1 MKFITLKSTVTAMLL
16 FVSILS
22 FGQKDFQGKAYYESK
37 TTVDMSNFGGSDMDE
52 ERRAQIVTRMKSL
65 LEKSFVLTF
74 NQSESMY
81 KEEKSEEGQD
91 GNSRGRRFAQRL
103 NYTGGD
109 MYKNVR
115 TLEVLQEQEF
125 FGKDFLIKGE
135 LEKLNWELGSETK
148 TVGDYTC
155 YKATLKTTT
164 TAFDFSNFGK
174 RPDENESKEDREARR
189 KKEQKPEPRDIVVTA
204 WFTPE
209 IPVNQ
214 GPGKYWGL
222 PGLILELNSE
232 STTIYCSKIV
242 LNTSEKDELIVPSK
256 GKEIT
261 QAKYDAIVKRKMA
274 ELDAQRQQRGNGG
287 PGGGGGGRR

>member
-16 FVSILS
+16 FISVVS

-37 TTVDMSNFGGSDMDE
+37 TTVDMSSFGGSDMTE
-52 ERRAQIVTRMKSL
+52 ERRAEIATRMKSM

-74 NQSESMY
+74 NQLESMY
-81 KEEKSEEGQD
+81 KEVKAEESQD
-91 GNSRGRRFAQRL
+91 DRRGRRFAQML

-115 TLEVLQEQEF
+115 DLEVLQEQEF
-125 FGKDFLIKGE
+125 FGKAFLIKDD
-135 LEKLNWELGSETK
+135 LPKLNWELGSETK
-148 TVGDYTC
+148 TVGSYTC
-155 YKATLKTTT
+155 YKATAVTTT

-174 RPDENESKEDREARR
+174 RPDEGESKEDREARR
-189 KKEQKPEPRDIVVTA
+189 KKEQEPEPREIVVTA

-222 PGLILELNSE
+222 PGLILEVNSE
-232 STTIYCSKIV
+232 NTTIYCSKIV
-242 LNTSEKDELIVPSK
+242 LNTSEKDELEVPSE

-261 QAKYDAIVKRKMA
+261 QAKYNAIVKKKMA
-274 ELDAQRQQRGNGG
+274 ELDAMRQQRGDRGQ
-287 PGGGGGGRR
+287 GGGGGGRR